1 MQLDKFKIIAIDA
14 DDTLWDCQSH
24 FDNVENMYCQLLS
37 QYADAETISESL
49 FATEKANMD
58 CLGYGIK
65 AFTMSLIENAI
76 KISEG
81 EVKGNIIEEILQMG
95 KSLLSFPTTPLPE
108 VEDTLIT
115 LNERKNDDNYK
126 LVVFT
131 KGELQDQE
139 NKIKRSGLA
148 NYFDD
153 VIIVSEKTEHEYRH
167 LCVNYNIH
175 PEELLM
181 VGNSFKS
188 DIAPALSIG
197 AYTIHVPFSVAWKME
212 LSETY
217 DHKHLTTIK
226 HFGEI
231 CL

>member
-81 EVKGNIIEEILQMG
+81 EVKGNIIEEI
-95 KSLLSFPTTPLPE
+95 
-108 VEDTLIT
+108 
-115 LNERKNDDNYK
+115 
-126 LVVFT
+126 
-131 KGELQDQE
+131 
-139 NKIKRSGLA
+139 
-148 NYFDD
+148 
-153 VIIVSEKTEHEYRH
+153 
-167 LCVNYNIH
+167 
-175 PEELLM
+175 
-181 VGNSFKS
+181 
-188 DIAPALSIG
+188 
-197 AYTIHVPFSVAWKME
+197 
-212 LSETY
+212 
-217 DHKHLTTIK
+217 
-226 HFGEI
+226 
-231 CL
+231 